1 MWAGGWCSHQDASWP
16 APQPPYIKLPSGL
29 DCLIFCVNV
38 HQLPGRQVAL
48 PRGLSYSLISAGT
61 ISTLKEL
68 CLRRLHLLLPCSLS
82 LSVSTSP
89 GLALHLVSVHRPP
102 CASGQP
108 PGAPPDG
115 TPSWPLCAPS
125 TPGQPSDAL
134 GFPDQP
140 PGNHPGDTS
149 AVLPALHRA
158 AAVPHH
164 LHLPQHL
171 HHLGLP
177 ASLVSIVDAG
187 NNSVP
192 EPLSFVLDGLI
203 FSVNLEIPRSN
214 LLLLQPSLLHSPI
227 FRSFN

>member
-29 DCLIFCVNV
+29 DCLILCVHV

-102 CASGQP
+102 CAPGQP

-115 TPSWPLCAPS
+115 TPSSPLCAPGS
-125 TPGQPSDAL
+125 
-134 GFPDQP
+134 PDQP
-140 PGNHPGDTS
+140 PVNHSGDAS
-149 AVLPALHRA
+149 AILPALHRA
-158 AAVPHH
+158 GGTAVPQY
-164 LHLPQHL
+164 LHLLHHL

-177 ASLVSIVDAG
+177 ASLASIVDAG
-187 NNSVP
+187 NNSDP
-192 EPLSFVLDGLI
+192 EP
-203 FSVNLEIPRSN
+203 
-214 LLLLQPSLLHSPI
+214 
-227 FRSFN
+227 

>member
-1 MWAGGWCSHQDASWP
+1 MCQQAGWAQAAGLQENTEQGVWNLRVWAGGWCSHEDTLRP

-29 DCLIFCVNV
+29 DCLILCVHV
-38 HQLPGRQVAL
+38 HQLPGRHVAL

-68 CLRRLHLLLPCSLS
+68 CLRRIHPLLPCSLS

-102 CASGQP
+102 CAPGQL
-108 PGAPPDG
+108 
-115 TPSWPLCAPS
+115 PSWPLCAPG
-125 TPGQPSDAL
+125 TPGQPRDAL
-134 GFPDQP
+134 CSRDQP
-140 PGNHPGDTS
+140 PGNHPGD
-149 AVLPALHRA
+149 APANLPALHRA

-164 LHLPQHL
+164 LHLPHHL

-192 EPLSFVLDGLI
+192 EP
-203 FSVNLEIPRSN
+203 
-214 LLLLQPSLLHSPI
+214 
-227 FRSFN
+227 